1 MVSFTL
7 SMRMSLAE
15 PESEAFTRLFEVS
28 SESVRTLVESLS
40 QVKAGGG
47 FLRHSILGQLKSFG
61 SLDSLN

>member
-7 SMRMSLAE
+7 SMRMLLAE

-47 FLRHSILGQLKSFG
+47 FLRHSI
-61 SLDSLN
+61 